1 MNLNS
6 ASQHIKNSLLSK
18 YPLTEISSIIRII
31 FQDVFQ
37 ISPVQ
42 IITDKDK
49 KLSRE
54 EVLKIDD
61 IINRLNNYEP
71 LQYILGSTEFYDLK
85 INVQPGVLIPR
96 PETEELVDYIIKR
109 NADKNGLRVLDIGT
123 GSGCIALSLKKNLK
137 KSSVCAY
144 DVSKAALEIAKK
156 NAGDNNL
163 EINFLYFD
171 ILNYEESAESI
182 IFDIIV
188 SNPPYVRESEKE
200 FMLKNVLD
208 FEPETALFVED
219 ENPLIFYSAIAK
231 YASIHLQ
238 TGGELY
244 FEINEHF
251 GQETKN
257 LLESLN
263 FKETMII
270 KDLFGKDRIIR
281 ALK

>member
-18 YPLTEISSIIRII
+18 YPLTEISSITRII

-61 IINRLNNYEP
+61 ILTRLNNYEP
-71 LQYILGSTEFYDLK
+71 LQYILGSSEFYDLK
-85 INVQPGVLIPR
+85 LNVQPGVLIPR

-109 NADKNGLRVLDIGT
+109 NAAKYGLKVLDIGT

-137 KSSVCAY
+137 NSSVWAY
-144 DVSKAALEIAKK
+144 DVSKAALKIAKK

-171 ILNYEESAESI
+171 ILNYEELAENI

-263 FKETMII
+263 FKEIMIK